1 MADLSSEPRPV
12 LANPLG
18 DERPRRSMDL
28 VWKSLGQRRSVIRDG
43 LIATL
48 VINTLTL
55 ATALFTMQVYDRVI
69 PNTGFNTLMVLAAGV
84 GIALILELILKQ
96 QRSHLMDREST
107 QMDIELSDWFF
118 RRAQGIRMEVRPPA
132 LGTLAAQIKGL
143 EYVRGMFSSGTV
155 FLLADIPFALLFIAV
170 IAWVGGWLAVVPL
183 VLIPLT
189 LVVGLY
195 FQRRVDAATALSQ
208 GHSNLKAGLLVEA
221 IDGIET
227 VKSTS
232 SEHRMQAAWQELLH
246 KAGEEDDR
254 IKEASAMSSNIAA
267 TLQQFSYAAIIA
279 AGATLVVGGSITMG
293 ALIAAAIISQRAL
306 GPIARLPSVLV
317 QWSHAKTALK
327 VLDKLLELPNEL
339 DERDRTL
346 HPEVVENSLR
356 LERVEFAYGQNAHL
370 ALELPELK
378 IQPGER
384 IGVIGP
390 IGSGKSTLLKIAS
403 GLYRPRRGQ
412 VYLGGLDV
420 ANIDRD
426 RLRELIAYLP
436 QNLRLA
442 GGTLRSNLTRG
453 LEDPGDEALLAAA
466 KRTGLIQLIN
476 SHPMGLALPI
486 AEGGRGLS
494 GGQKQL
500 VGFTRLL
507 LLRPQVLLLDEPTA
521 SMDGSAEAQIV
532 RILKEL
538 TDAGHTLLLATHK
551 TALLPLVDRLLVFS
565 GGRLVQDGP
574 REAVLAQ
581 LSTARKTAAPHIRAQ
596 S

>member
-1 MADLSSEPRPV
+1 MADSTIETKPV

-18 DERPRRSMDL
+18 EDRPKRSMDL
-28 VWKSLGQRRSVIRDG
+28 VWKSLGRRTSVIRDG
-43 LIATL
+43 LVATL
-48 VINTLTL
+48 VINTLAL

-69 PNTGFNTLMVLAAGV
+69 PNTGFNTLIVLAVGV
-84 GIALILELILKQ
+84 GMALVLELILKQ

-107 QMDIELSDWFF
+107 QMDIELTDWFF

-155 FLLADIPFALLFIAV
+155 FLLADIPFALLFILV
-170 IAWVGGWLAVVPL
+170 IAWVGGWLAVIPL
-183 VLIPLT
+183 ILIPLT
-189 LVVGLY
+189 LLVGLY

-227 VKSTS
+227 VKSTG
-232 SEHRMQAAWQELLH
+232 SEDRMQASWQDLLL

-267 TLQQFSYAAIIA
+267 TLQQFSYAGIIA
-279 AGATLVVGGSITMG
+279 FGATLVVAGNISMG

-327 VLDKLLELPNEL
+327 VLDKMLELPNEL

-346 HPEVVENSLR
+346 CPEVVENSLR
-356 LERVEFAYGQNAHL
+356 LERIEFSYGENTHL
-370 ALELPELK
+370 ALELPEIK
-378 IQPGER
+378 VQPGER

-412 VYLGGLDV
+412 VFLGGLDT
-420 ANIDRD
+420 AKIDRD

-436 QNLRLA
+436 QNLRLT

-466 KRTGLIQLIN
+466 KRTGLIELIN
-476 SHPMGLALPI
+476 AHPMGLALPI

-521 SMDGSAEAQIV
+521 SMDGSTEARVV

-551 TALLPLVDRLLVFS
+551 TALLPLVDRLFVFS
-565 GGRLVQDGP
+565 GGRLVHEGP
-574 REAVLAQ
+574 REVVMAQ
-581 LSTARKTAAPHIRAQ
+581 LANAHKNPPSHIRAQ
-596 S
+596 H